1 MTCRYVKRKTRET
14 FRLPQ
19 TPETIDAV
27 WHKGL
32 ADFEVVRRQ
41 AIVYSLYQR
50 KHKSIMV
57 RARMLNRSCLP
68 ALCMQKSHGTH
79 VALLQDLPFKDV
91 MQESADAADRAR

>member
-1 MTCRYVKRKTRET
+1 MACRYVKRKTRES

-32 ADFEVVRRQ
+32 ADFEVVKRQ

-57 RARMLNRSCLP
+57 RVSQSNLSSLLVHVCMSSCFL
-68 ALCMQKSHGTH
+68 
-79 VALLQDLPFKDV
+79 LLQDLPFKDV
-91 MQESADAADRAR
+91 MQESADAADRRR